1 MLDANGG
8 ANCDARA
15 RREGGP
21 DLRRVLEGDMRLIG
35 VARAPLLKL
44 LSTVVL
50 GVRHAVLEHPR
61 ARAVLRVLGRPAIW
75 LVMRMDTTSAAPP
88 APPFVRE
95 PVLRLP
101 LDYELGPQPK
111 ALSTAILLHAYH
123 VDLLPEIVGLLRR
136 IPFAADLIV
145 TTDTAAKRAAIKEA
159 FGRWSAGAFE
169 VRVTANRGRN
179 VAPHLIACRDVYETH
194 ELILILHTK
203 TSVHTDEL
211 EGWREFLLRNLI
223 GSPAIM
229 RGVMEAFLQL
239 PRLGVLAPR
248 TFPAVR
254 KHLVW
259 GDNYEICRG
268 LADRLGFNIYPDS
281 PVDCPAG
288 FMFWARS
295 AALKPLLDLEL
306 DWDAFAPECGQ
317 KDGTV
322 AHGLERL
329 VFHACELSGHRW
341 VRAGPEHDVGEPE
354 SFYRAYN
361 TRLLG
366 RALTDCGRTLLLAG
380 RPPRPTHGTDAKTLL
395 SGPDPKGAF
404 RDVCRTELEGFL
416 ADGGRLVLP
425 TSEAPV
431 VSIVM
436 VLFNQAELTFE
447 CLRSLTQALDLPS
460 EIILIDNASC
470 DLTGELLDRV
480 DGAKVTRNLEN
491 LHFLRGVNAA
501 AGLARGRHLLLL
513 NNDARL
519 EAGSIA
525 AAAARLDAEPDL
537 GAVGGRIILLDGSL
551 QEAGSIIWNDGSC
564 EGYGRG
570 QDPWAPEFQ
579 FQRDVDYCSGA
590 FLMLPCSLFNRLGR
604 FDMAFAP
611 AYYEETDLCMRIRQA
626 GLRIGYEPKVR
637 LSHFEFG
644 SSASS
649 QSALELQAAHHG
661 IFRERHASVLQQ
673 DHRGPGSS
681 SLRARMRGTH
691 RGRVLIVDDQIPYP
705 ELGAGYPRALDLVRA
720 AASEGWFVTFY
731 PAAYPD
737 ADFASAYRILPPD
750 LEIAAEL
757 GRDGMS
763 GFMRARAGYYD
774 AAVVSR
780 PHNMEVFRAGL
791 DEVPGFIDM
800 SRVVYDAEAIFA
812 LRDEARARMLERP
825 PASSRVALSAELALG
840 QGASVILAVNE
851 LEAANFRLAGA
862 RDVRV
867 LGHALEARPTET
879 PFAARRDLLF
889 VGAMDEDDSPNADS
903 LDFFVRE
910 VMPRL
915 DALIGADWVL
925 RVVGR
930 NGAAR
935 VRSLARP
942 RVQLLGRID
951 DLQPLYAQSRVFIAP
966 TRYAAGIPMK
976 VQEAAARGLPAAVTS
991 LLSRQLGWRDGEAV
1005 TVGDSPEDFA
1015 RACQRLYEDAALW
1028 EAVRAGAL
1036 ARVASECTPAAF
1048 NATVAAAL
1056 ETAAGL
1062 QAANSSSSLR
1072 MSVTGEAT
1080 PPSRRMTLL
1089 Q

>member
-1 MLDANGG
+1 
-8 ANCDARA
+8 
-15 RREGGP
+15 
-21 DLRRVLEGDMRLIG
+21 MRLIG
-35 VARAPLLKL
+35 VATTPLLKL
-44 LSTVVL
+44 LETVVL

-88 APPFVRE
+88 APPSIRE

-101 LDYELGPQPK
+101 LDYELGRQPK
-111 ALSTAILLHAYH
+111 TLSAAILLHAYH
-123 VDLLPEIVGLLRR
+123 VEVLPEIASLLRR
-136 IPFAADLIV
+136 TPFPADLIV
-145 TTDTAAKRAAIKEA
+145 TTDTEAKRTAIEEA
-159 FGRWSAGAFE
+159 FGRWPAGRFE
-169 VRVTANRGRN
+169 VRITPNRGRN
-179 VAPHLIACRDVYETH
+179 VAPQLIACRDVYDTH

-203 TSVHTDEL
+203 VSVHTDEL
-211 EGWREFLLRNLI
+211 AGWREFLLRNLV
-223 GSPAIM
+223 GSPAVM
-229 RGVMEAFLQL
+229 RGVMEAFVQL

-254 KHLVW
+254 KHLIW

-268 LADRLGFNIYPDS
+268 LAERLGFNIYPDS
-281 PVDCPAG
+281 PLDCPAG

-295 AALKPLLDLEL
+295 AALRPLLDLEL
-306 DWDAFAPECGQ
+306 DWDEFAPEGGQ

-341 VRAGPEHDVGEPE
+341 VRAGPESDVGEPE
-354 SFYRAYN
+354 TFYRAYN

-366 RALTDCGRTLLLAG
+366 RALTDCGRTVLLPG
-380 RPPRPTHGTDAKTLL
+380 RPPRPTYGTDARTLF

-404 RDVCRTELEGFL
+404 RAVCRAELEAFL
-416 ADGGRLVLP
+416 ASGERLVLP
-425 TSEAPV
+425 TSEAPAI
-431 VSIVM
+431 SIVM
-436 VLFNQAELTFE
+436 VLYNQAELTFE
-447 CLRSLTQALDLPS
+447 CLRSLTRALDLPS
-460 EIILIDNASC
+460 EVILVDNASS
-470 DLTGELLDRV
+470 DLTDELLARV
-480 DGAKVTRNLEN
+480 DGAKVQRNAEN
-491 LHFLRGVNAA
+491 LHFLRGVNLA

-513 NNDARL
+513 NNDTRL

-525 AAAARLDAEPDL
+525 AAAARLDAEADL

-579 FQRDVDYCSGA
+579 FRRDVDYCSGA
-590 FLMLPCSLFNRLGR
+590 FLMLPRSLFELLGR
-604 FDMAFAP
+604 FDAAFEP

-644 SSASS
+644 SSATS
-649 QSALELQAAHHG
+649 QSALELQAAHHK
-661 IFRERHASVLQQ
+661 IFRERHAEALRRE
-673 DHRGPGSS
+673 HRPSGSS
-681 SLRARMRGTH
+681 SLRGRMRGER
-691 RGRVLIVDDQIPYP
+691 RGRLLIVDDQIPYP

-720 AASEGWFVTFY
+720 AVSAGWFVTFY

-737 ADFASAYRILPPD
+737 ADFASAYRVLPPD
-750 LEIAAEL
+750 LEVAAEL
-757 GRDGMS
+757 GRDGLS
-763 GFMRARAGYYD
+763 DFMRARAGYYD
-774 AAVVSR
+774 AAIVSR
-780 PHNMEVFRAGL
+780 PHNMEVFRASL
-791 DEVPGFIDM
+791 NQVPGFIEM
-800 SRVVYDAEAIFA
+800 NRVVYDAEAIFA
-812 LRDEARARMLERP
+812 LRDEARARMQPARSPERQP
-825 PASSRVALSAELALG
+825 VASKGALSAELALG

-867 LGHALEARPTET
+867 LGHALDVRPTQTAFE
-879 PFAARRDLLF
+879 ARRDLLF

-903 LDFFVRE
+903 LDYFVRE

-915 DALIGADWVL
+915 DTLIGGDWVL

-935 VRSLARP
+935 VRALAGP

-976 VQEAAARGLPAAVTS
+976 VQEAAARGLPSAVTS

-1005 TVGDSPEDFA
+1005 TVGDSPDDFA

-1048 NATVAAAL
+1048 AATVAAAL

-1062 QAANSSSSLR
+1062 QAASSSSSLR
-1072 MSVTGEAT
+1072 MSVTAEAT
-1080 PPSRRMTLL
+1080 PPSKRMTLL

>member
-1 MLDANGG
+1 MDAKDR
-8 ANCDARA
+8 ANCDATPRG
-15 RREGGP
+15 EGGP
-21 DLRRVLEGDMRLIG
+21 DLRRVLEGNMRLIG

-61 ARAVLRVLGRPAIW
+61 TRAVLRVLGWPAIW
-75 LVMRMDTTSAAPP
+75 LVMRMDATSAAPP
-88 APPFVRE
+88 APAFVRE

-123 VDLLPEIVGLLRR
+123 VDLLPEIVGFLRR
-136 IPFAADLIV
+136 IPFPADLIV
-145 TTDTAAKRAAIKEA
+145 TTDTTAKRAAIEDA

-169 VRVTANRGRN
+169 VRVTPNRGRN
-179 VAPHLIACRDVYETH
+179 VAPQMIACRDVYETH

-223 GSPAIM
+223 GSPAVM

-239 PRLGVLAPR
+239 PKLGVLAPR

-268 LADRLGFNIYPDS
+268 LADRLGFNLYPDS

-295 AALKPLLDLEL
+295 EALRPLLDLEL
-306 DWDAFAPECGQ
+306 DWDEFAPESGQ
-317 KDGTV
+317 KDGTI

-380 RPPRPTHGTDAKTLL
+380 RPPRPTHGTDARTLF
-395 SGPDPKGAF
+395 SEPDPKGAF
-404 RDVCRTELEGFL
+404 REVCRAELEAFL
-416 ADGGRLVLP
+416 AEGGRLVLP
-425 TSEAPV
+425 TSETPV
-431 VSIVM
+431 VSIIM

-447 CLRSLTQALDLPS
+447 CLRSLRQALDLPT
-460 EIILIDNASC
+460 EVILVDNASS
-470 DLTGELLDRV
+470 DLTGELLDRI
-480 DGAKVTRNLEN
+480 DGAKVQRNLEN

-513 NNDARL
+513 NNDTRL

-590 FLMLPCSLFNRLGR
+590 FLMLPRKLFNRLGR

-661 IFRERHASVLQQ
+661 IFRERHAAVLRGA
-673 DHRGPGSS
+673 HRTPGSS
-681 SLRARMRGTH
+681 SLRARMRGEH

-720 AASEGWFVTFY
+720 AAAEGWFVTFY
-731 PAAYPD
+731 PATYPD

-750 LEIAAEL
+750 MEIAAEL
-757 GRDGMS
+757 GNDGLC

-780 PHNMEVFRAGL
+780 PHNMEIFRACL
-791 DEVPGFIDM
+791 EKVPGFIDM

-825 PASSRVALSAELALG
+825 PASSRIPLSAELALG

-867 LGHALEARPTET
+867 LGHALEARPTEA
-879 PFAARRDLLF
+879 PFEARRDLLF
-889 VGAMDEDDSPNADS
+889 VGAMDEDESPNADS

-935 VRSLARP
+935 VRSLAGP

-951 DLQPLYAQSRVFIAP
+951 DLRPLYAQSRVFIAP

-976 VQEAAARGLPAAVTS
+976 VQEAAARGLPSAVTS

-1005 TVGDSPEDFA
+1005 TVGDSAEDFA
-1015 RACQRLYEDAALW
+1015 RACQRLYQDAALW

-1048 NATVAAAL
+1048 NATVAAVL

-1080 PPSRRMTLL
+1080 PPSKRMTLL

>member
-1 MLDANGG
+1 MHPRAGG
-8 ANCDARA
+8 CDARS

-21 DLRRVLEGDMRLIG
+21 DLRRMLEGDMRQIG
-35 VARAPLLKL
+35 VAKAPLLKL

-50 GVRHAVLEHPR
+50 GVRHVVLEHPR
-61 ARAVLRVLGRPAIW
+61 IRAVLRVLGRPAIA
-75 LVMRMDTTSAAPP
+75 LLMRMDRPDP
-88 APPFVRE
+88 APPPPPFVCE

-101 LDYELGPQPK
+101 LDYELGPQTRT
-111 ALSTAILLHAYH
+111 LSTAVLLHAYN
-123 VDLLPEIVGLLRR
+123 VEVLPEIAGFLRR
-136 IPFAADLIV
+136 IPFPADLVV
-145 TTDTAAKRAAIKEA
+145 TTDTAAKRAAIEEA
-159 FGRWSAGAFE
+159 FGRWPAGSFE
-169 VRVTANRGRN
+169 VRVVANRGRN
-179 VAPHLIACRDVYETH
+179 VAPQLIACRDVYDTH
-194 ELILILHTK
+194 ELVLILHTK

-211 EGWREFLLRNLI
+211 AGWREFLLRTLV
-223 GSPAIM
+223 GSPALM

-239 PRLGVLAPR
+239 PKLGVLAPR

-254 KHLVW
+254 KHLIW
-259 GDNYEICRG
+259 GDNYETCRG
-268 LADRLGFNIYPDS
+268 LAARLGFNLYPDS

-295 AALKPLLDLEL
+295 AALRPLLDLDL
-306 DWDAFAPECGQ
+306 GWDEFALEDGQ
-317 KDGTV
+317 KDGTI
-322 AHGLERL
+322 AHALERL

-341 VRAGPEHDVGEPE
+341 VRAGPEHEAAAPE

-361 TRLLG
+361 PRLLG
-366 RALTDCGRTLLLAG
+366 RALTDCGRTLLLPG
-380 RPPRPTHGTDAKTLL
+380 RPPQPTYGTDAKSLL
-395 SGPDPKGAF
+395 SAPDPKAAF
-404 RDVCRTELEGFL
+404 RELCSTELDAFL
-416 ADGGRLVLP
+416 AAGERLVLP

-447 CLRSLTQALDLPS
+447 CLRSLTQALDLPA
-460 EIILIDNASC
+460 EVILVDNASS
-470 DLTGELLDRV
+470 DRTGELLDRL
-480 DGAKVTRNLEN
+480 DGARVRRNVEN

-501 AGLARGRHLLLL
+501 ADLARGRWLLLL
-513 NNDARL
+513 NNDTRL

-525 AAAARLDAEPDL
+525 AAAERLEAEPDL
-537 GAVGGRIILLDGSL
+537 GAVGGRIVLLDGSL
-551 QEAGSIIWNDGSC
+551 QEAGSIVWNDGSC
-564 EGYGRG
+564 QGYGRG

-579 FQRDVDYCSGA
+579 FRRDVDYCSGA
-590 FLMLPCSLFNRLGR
+590 FLMTPRSLFEALGR

-611 AYYEETDLCMRIRQA
+611 AYYEETDLCMRIREA
-626 GLRIGYEPKVR
+626 GLRIGYEPRVR

-649 QSALELQAAHHG
+649 AAALELQAAHHQV
-661 IFRERHASVLQQ
+661 FRERHAEALKA
-673 DHRGPGSS
+673 DHLPPAAG
-681 SLRARMRGTH
+681 SLRARMRQER
-691 RGRVLIVDDQIPYP
+691 RGRLLIIDDQIPYP

-720 AASEGWFVTFY
+720 ASNAGWFVTFY
-731 PAAYPD
+731 PCAYPD
-737 ADFASAYRILPPD
+737 ADFASAYRLLPPD
-750 LEIAAEL
+750 MEIAAEL
-757 GRDGMS
+757 GRDGLT

-774 AAVVSR
+774 AAIVSR
-780 PHNMEVFRAGL
+780 PHNMEAFRASL
-791 DEVPGFIDM
+791 AQAPGFLDM

-812 LRDEARARMLERP
+812 LRDEARAKMQERT
-825 PASSRVALSAELALG
+825 SAPTKGSLADELALG
-840 QGASVILAVNE
+840 QGPAVILAVNE
-851 LEAANFRLAGA
+851 LEAANFRRAGA

-910 VMPRL
+910 VMPEL
-915 DALIGADWVL
+915 DALIGPDWTL

-935 VRSLARP
+935 VRALAGP
-942 RVQLLGRID
+942 RVQLLGRIED
-951 DLQPLYAQSRVFIAP
+951 IQDLYASSRVFIAP

-976 VQEAAARGLPAAVTS
+976 VHEAAARGLPSAVTS
-991 LLSRQLGWRDGEAV
+991 LLARQLGWKDGQAV
-1005 TVGDSPEDFA
+1005 TVGDTPQEFA
-1015 RACQRLYEDAALW
+1015 RACQRLYQDAAVW

-1036 ARVASECTPAAF
+1036 ERVASECTPAAF
-1048 NATVAAAL
+1048 TATVAAAL
-1056 ETAAGL
+1056 ETASGL
-1062 QAANSSSSLR
+1062 QAASSSSSLR